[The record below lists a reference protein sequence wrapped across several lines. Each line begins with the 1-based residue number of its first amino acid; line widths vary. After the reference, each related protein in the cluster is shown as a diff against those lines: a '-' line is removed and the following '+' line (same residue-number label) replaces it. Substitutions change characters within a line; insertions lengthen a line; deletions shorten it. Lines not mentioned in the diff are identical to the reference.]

1 MESLID
7 RLRSGAEMSLGEKLL
22 AGVEVSVFAM
32 VVVFA
37 VLILLMFIVKL
48 MGSVMKNGEKKV
60 QDKTDASPPTQQ
72 TAAAVRQVAVDDS
85 EAVAAIVAAISA
97 MSKGSDCKIVIRNIT
112 RSNDAWA
119 GAGLLEQINSR
130 L

>member
-60 QDKTDASPPTQQ
+60 Q
-72 TAAAVRQVAVDDS
+72 AAGRRARRPGRADWRSVR
-85 EAVAAIVAAISA
+85 
-97 MSKGSDCKIVIRNIT
+97 
-112 RSNDAWA
+112 
-119 GAGLLEQINSR
+119 
-130 L
+130 

>member
-7 RLRSGAEMSLGEKLL
+7 RLRSGAEMSLGDKLL

-48 MGSVMKNGEKKV
+48 MGSVKGGAKKV
-60 QDKTDASPPTQQ
+60 QDKTEALPMSQQ
-72 TAAAVRQVAVDDS
+72 TAAAVQQVAVDDG

-97 MSKGSDCKIVIRNIT
+97 MSKGNDCKIVVRNIT
-112 RSNDAWA
+112 RLNDAWA
-119 GAGLLEQINSR
+119 KAGLLEQINSR

>member
-1 MESLID
+1 MEIFRYSQEGDMESLID

-48 MGSVMKNGEKKV
+48 MGSVMKSGEKKV

-97 MSKGSDCKIVIRNIT
+97 MSKGNDNDCKIV
-112 RSNDAWA
+112 
-119 GAGLLEQINSR
+119 
-130 L
+130 

>member
-7 RLRSGAEMSLGEKLL
+7 RLRSGPEMSLGDKLL

-48 MGSVMKNGEKKV
+48 MGSVIKGGAKKV
-60 QDKTDASPPTQQ
+60 QDKTEALPMSQQ
-72 TAAAVRQVAVDDS
+72 TAAAVQQVAVDDG

-97 MSKGSDCKIVIRNIT
+97 MSKGNDCKIVVRNIT
-112 RSNDAWA
+112 RLNDAWA
-119 GAGLLEQINSR
+119 EAGLLEQINSR